1 MGLLPEKGERT
12 LSVGQTGSGKT
23 AFNTWLLKRRPESPI
38 VIYDTKDEP
47 KFLSLPDNILVH
59 SFDAI
64 HDAIEQ
70 GEHDYIIFRT
80 PTVLLDKGAEL
91 DKFLFRHF
99 TELPGVDAYIDEV
112 SDFHSDGGRA
122 FNGLRALLRK
132 GRSRGITTL
141 MSTQRPV
148 FLSRFALTEA
158 QQIYIFHLS
167 HEDDRKSLDKVI
179 PGFKLKSNP
188 PPRSF
193 KFWHYSVPDD
203 HLQLMNPVKLD
214 EAMPQSYTD
223 EEMQSTSEPDADKL
237 RRLIWI

>member
-1 MGLLPEKGERT
+1 MLLPEKGERT

-23 AFNTWLLKRRPESPI
+23 AFNTWMLKRMPASPI

-47 KFLSLPDNILVH
+47 KFLSLPNSILVH

-64 HDAIEQ
+64 HEAIDH
-70 GEHDYIIFRT
+70 GEYDYVIFRT
-80 PTVLLDKGAEL
+80 PTVLLDKGSEL
-91 DKFLFRHF
+91 DKYLFRHF
-99 TELPGVDAYIDEV
+99 TELSGIDAYIDEV

-158 QQIYIFHLS
+158 QQLYIFHLS
-167 HEDDRKSLDKVI
+167 HEDDRKALDKVI
-179 PGFKLKSNP
+179 PGFRDKPNPRPKSY
-188 PPRSF
+188 R
-193 KFWHYSVPDD
+193 FWHYNASEDLLQFLRPVRLDD
-203 HLQLMNPVKLD
+203 
-214 EAMPQSYTD
+214 AMPQSYTD
-223 EEMQSTSEPDADKL
+223 EEQMSTAEPDADKL
-237 RRLIWI
+237 RRLVWL